1 MTFSRHGNKAKFR
14 RCARVRVGVMLL
26 LDTSFLIALSA
37 EEDRRQAGAAVA
49 FLRANPGQQTV
60 VSLVAVGEYLE
71 AVKDVADALRFLR
84 RHTLIGLSMAIA
96 RKGAELQ
103 SRLGQ
108 RLGENDAWLAATALA
123 HGFTLVTADHDFAR
137 VPRLSYV
144 EFMKAA

>member
-1 MTFSRHGNKAKFR
+1 MTFFAHGNKANSR
-14 RCARVRVGVMLL
+14 LCARVRADAMLL
-26 LDTSFLIALSA
+26 LDTNFLIALSD
-37 EEDRRQAGAAVA
+37 EEDRRRAGAAVA
-49 FLRANPGQQTV
+49 FLRANPGRQTI

-71 AVKDVADALRFLR
+71 AVRDIPDALRFLR

-123 HGFTLVTADHDFAR
+123 HSFTLVTADRDFAR
-137 VPRLSYV
+137 IPRLSYTDFTRV
-144 EFMKAA
+144 G